1 MSLETIFVVTL
12 VIGLL
17 VYIVL
22 AEQPIWLA
30 LVISGGVGIYLLKG
44 NGVLMSSLG
53 TLPFSATSKYSFLII
68 PMFVL
73 MGVVASKAR
82 LAEDV
87 YAVAEKFS
95 RRLPGGL
102 AIATILACG
111 GFAAVTGS
119 SVATVATIGRI
130 AIDEMKKHGYR
141 VAAAASIVASGGTLG
156 VLIPPSIILVV
167 YGILTGESIGRL
179 LLAGIGPGLLS
190 IAVYIVTIV
199 VLYKRGFFTERA
211 AGHQGQQPESPA
223 LATTSSN
230 AIAPRRLTSS
240 NYVGTAYIGALFFV
254 VIGGL
259 YSGLFTATESG
270 AIAAALAVV
279 VLFVRTV
286 RTPAL
291 FLGRFREAVSETA
304 QLSSMIFALLIGGA
318 VFTYFLV
325 ASRLPMILVQAVTS
339 ADVSAMTVLLLVLLA
354 MLVLGCFLDSLSILV
369 ITIPLAYPVLN
380 SLGIDGILLGI
391 LAVKAIEIGLVT
403 PPVGLN
409 VYVVSAAVPGLEP
422 SAVFKAIWPMV
433 IADLIVIALLIVFPG
448 IATALP
454 DMMYG

>member
-1 MSLETIFVVTL
+1 MSFEA
-12 VIGLL
+12 VIIVGLAVSLL

-22 AEQPIWLA
+22 SEQPIWLA
-30 LVISGGVGIYLLKG
+30 LLISGGVGIFLLRG
-44 NGVLMSSLG
+44 SGVLMSSLG
-53 TLPFSATSKYSFLII
+53 TLPFSATAKYSFLII

-87 YAVAEKFS
+87 YAVAERFS
-95 RRLPGGL
+95 HRLPGGL

-130 AIDEMKKHGYR
+130 AIEEMKKHGYR

-167 YGILTGESIGRL
+167 YGVLTGESIGRL
-179 LLAGIGPGLLS
+179 LLAGVGPGLLS
-190 IAVYIVTIV
+190 IMVYVLTII
-199 VLYKRGFFTERA
+199 VLYKRGFFTDKKSA
-211 AGHQGQQPESPA
+211 AGRSQHAAASGRQSPA
-223 LATTSSN
+223 RS
-230 AIAPRRLTSS
+230 LTAS
-240 NYVGTAYIGALFFV
+240 NYAGTGYIALIFFIV
-254 VIGGL
+254 LGGL
-259 YSGLFTATESG
+259 YSGFFTATESG
-270 AIAAALAVV
+270 AVAAALAVV
-279 VLFVRTV
+279 VLLLRSASS
-286 RTPAL
+286 PAQ
-291 FLGRFREAVSETA
+291 FAGHFREAVAETA

-325 ASRLPMILVQAVTS
+325 SSKLPMALVQLVTAV
-339 ADVSAMTVLLLVLLA
+339 DVSAMTVLLLVLLA

-369 ITIPLAYPVLN
+369 ITIPLAYPVLK
-380 SLGIDGILLGI
+380 SLGIDGILLGV
-391 LAVKAIEIGLVT
+391 LTVKAIEIGLVT

-409 VYVVSAAVPGLEP
+409 VFVVSAAVPGLEP
-422 SAVFKAIWPMV
+422 GAVFKAIWPMV
-433 IADLIVIALLIVFPG
+433 IADLIVIALLIIFPG

-454 DMMYG
+454 NMMYG